1 MGTAFESEQG
11 ELVDRLIASLEAA
24 QSAGGDLRGRR
35 SAAVIVVNAESSGDP
50 AVDVLFNLRV
60 EDHDQPLQELKR
72 VIALKKAFHYN
83 SRGDHHLRNGDVDAS
98 REEMAHRVAWAAVKQ
113 SYTKEGERWVEK
125 N

>member
-11 ELVDRLIASLEAA
+11 ELVDRLIASLEAV

-72 VIALKKAFHYN
+72 LIALKKAFHHN

-98 REEMAHRVAWAAVKQ
+98 REETAHRVAWATVKQ